1 MSDLRSETKKRQDE
15 IRELGRS
22 AGKHASKKLQEYLK
36 RKHCLSD
43 DERDEF
49 DKGVKEGEKEAE

>member
-1 MSDLRSETKKRQDE
+1 MNDIRSETKKRQDE

-22 AGKHASKKLQEYLK
+22 AGKHASDKLKEHLKK
-36 RKHCLSD
+36 KHCLSD

-49 DKGVKEGEKEAE
+49 DKGVKEGEKEAK

>member
-1 MSDLRSETKKRQDE
+1 MNDIRSETKKRQDE

-22 AGKHASKKLQEYLK
+22 AGKYATDKLKEHLK
-36 RKHCLSD
+36 NKHCLTD

-49 DKGVKEGEKEAE
+49 DRGVKEGEKQAN

>member
-1 MSDLRSETKKRQDE
+1 MNGIRSKTKERQDK

-22 AGKHASKKLQEYLK
+22 AGKYASDKLKEYLK
-36 RKHCLSD
+36 KKHCLSD